1 MRPAYPATHERG
13 PVRPTTS
20 SRHGGRVAGELVDPA
35 QSVGGAPA
43 LSASYQ
49 DLADALGSV
58 REVVGRI
65 VSAFREEG
73 LVERRGS
80 KVVLLDSERLM
91 EISSDETML
100 AWSNTSY
107 PDFLRCL
114 G

>member
-1 MRPAYPATHERG
+1 
-13 PVRPTTS
+13 
-20 SRHGGRVAGELVDPA
+20 
-35 QSVGGAPA
+35 
-43 LSASYQ
+43 
-49 DLADALGSV
+49 LADALGSV